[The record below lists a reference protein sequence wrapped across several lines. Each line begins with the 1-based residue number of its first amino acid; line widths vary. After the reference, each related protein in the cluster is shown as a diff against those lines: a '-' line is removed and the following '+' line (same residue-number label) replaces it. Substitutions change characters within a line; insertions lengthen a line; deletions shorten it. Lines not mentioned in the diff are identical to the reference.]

1 MFQNFCLPHLLN
13 EVRKIEHDNKELF
26 EKRALELY
34 DDEIES
40 EEDLNLIIHLN
51 REIFDEEFQCGYLN
65 SI

>member
-1 MFQNFCLPHLLN
+1 M
-13 EVRKIEHDNKELF
+13 RKIEHDNKELF

-40 EEDLNLIIHLN
+40 EENLNLIIHLN
-51 REIFDEEFQCGYLN
+51 REIFDEELQCGYLN